1 MGRTVPTWRIRIE
14 KELGQ
19 LEHLKKALNF
29 EDRLAL
35 ELLVDGVR
43 KRRSAGGMLPAHD
56 VWKPMLISMLLECC
70 QRLYRVEQMLHDLEG

>member
-14 KELGQ
+14 KKLGQ
-19 LEHLKKALNF
+19 LEHLKKALNL

-56 VWKPMLISMLLECC
+56 V
-70 QRLYRVEQMLHDLEG
+70 